1 MPSIYS
7 FGNSFITTSFIF
19 LSTTSL
25 LLVPM
30 ASLTTITRAQVH
42 ITTHPVPRN
51 LGDSK
56 LVLAALQK
64 FGEVVTFRNL
74 KVSPSKQPTN

>member
-1 MPSIYS
+1 
-7 FGNSFITTSFIF
+7 
-19 LSTTSL
+19 
-25 LLVPM
+25 M
-30 ASLTTITRAQVH
+30 ASPSTLTRAQVH
-42 ITTHPVPRN
+42 ITTHPVPRK

-74 KVSPSKQPTN
+74 KVSPTYQPTNPSTSY